1 MPDPFLPPVAGHD
14 PLAALLAEARLRAR
28 RTHRPVLVSRT
39 EPAPDL
45 DLLDA
50 LARAAAPDY
59 GAPERTPTERCYW
72 ERPADGVALAGVGSA
87 VLLAPT
93 GDRRFATAARAWAAL
108 LDGALVDDAGAP
120 PPAGPALV
128 GGFSFDPD
136 GPRDERWRAFPAAM
150 LVLPRLQLTRA
161 GGRTW
166 LTTNVLVRADG
177 LPDVDP
183 TSLARLRAFFLGD
196 RAERPSAPP
205 LATKVDVVE
214 LTEVPAPERW
224 RASVGEAAAA
234 VRAGWLEKVVLARE
248 LRAHAPA
255 PFDAFDAL
263 RTLRARYP
271 ECFVFAVWRG
281 AHAFLG
287 ASPELLARVDGR
299 TVHAASLAGT
309 ASRGRTPAEDA
320 ASIERLRASAKDR
333 AEHRVVTRTLRG
345 ALAELADDVQ
355 AHDEPA
361 LLTVS
366 NVHHLQTM
374 TRGVLREGKGLLDVA
389 ARLHPTPAV
398 GGAPRDEALRFVREH
413 EAIDRGWYAA
423 PIGWIGR
430 DGGELAV
437 ALRSAVVH
445 GAEASLFAGCG
456 IMGDSTPEEEYAEA
470 AVKLR
475 PMREALRLPA
485 DAHDAGGTGGDADER
500 AGAVR

>member
-1 MPDPFLPPVAGHD
+1 MSDPSSPPVAGPD
-14 PLAALLAEARLRAR
+14 PLAALLVEARLRAR
-28 RTHRPVLVSRT
+28 RAHRPVLVSRT

-72 ERPADGVALAGVGSA
+72 ERPADDVAVAGVGAA
-87 VLLAPT
+87 VLLAPA
-93 GDRRFATAARAWAAL
+93 GEGRFASAARAWQAL
-108 LDGALVDDAGAP
+108 LAGALVDDAGAP
-120 PPAGPALV
+120 APAGPALV
-128 GGFSFDPD
+128 GGFAFDPD
-136 GPRDERWRAFPAAM
+136 GPRDERWRAFPASL
-150 LVLPRLQLTRA
+150 LVLPRLQLTRVA
-161 GGRTW
+161 GRTW

-177 LPDVDP
+177 MPDIDP
-183 TSLARLRAFFLGD
+183 TALVRLRAFFVGE
-196 RAERPSAPP
+196 RAERPTAPP
-205 LATKVDVVE
+205 LAPPVDVVE
-214 LTEVPAPERW
+214 LTEVPAPDAW
-224 RASVGEAAAA
+224 RASVGDAAAA

-255 PFDAFDAL
+255 PFAVGDAL

-281 AHAFLG
+281 PHVFLG
-287 ASPELLARVDGR
+287 ASPELLARVEGR
-299 TVHAASLAGT
+299 TVRAASLAGS
-309 ASRGRTPAEDA
+309 APRGRTPAEDA
-320 ASIERLRASAKDR
+320 ASVARLQASAKDL
-333 AEHRVVTRTLRG
+333 AEHGVVTRALRD

-355 AHDEPA
+355 APDAPA

-374 TRGVLREGKGLLDVA
+374 ARGVLRPGKGLLDVA

-398 GGAPRDEALRFVREH
+398 GGAPREEALRFVRDH
-413 EAIDRGWYAA
+413 EAIDRGWYAG

-437 ALRSAVVH
+437 ALRSALVH

-485 DAHDAGGTGGDADER
+485 DAHDAGGTGGDAR
-500 AGAVR
+500 ATAAAAR

>member
-1 MPDPFLPPVAGHD
+1 M
-14 PLAALLAEARLRAR
+14 
-28 RTHRPVLVSRT
+28 
-39 EPAPDL
+39 
-45 DLLDA
+45 
-50 LARAAAPDY
+50 
-59 GAPERTPTERCYW
+59 
-72 ERPADGVALAGVGSA
+72 
-87 VLLAPT
+87 LLAPA
-93 GDRRFATAARAWAAL
+93 GEGRFATAARAWAAL
-108 LDGALVDDAGAP
+108 LAGALVDDAGAP
-120 PPAGPALV
+120 APAGPALV
-128 GGFSFDPD
+128 GGFAFDPD
-136 GPRDERWRAFPAAM
+136 GPRDERWRAFPGSM
-150 LVLPRLQLTRA
+150 LVLPRLQLARVA
-161 GGRTW
+161 GRTW

-177 LPDVDP
+177 MPDIDP
-183 TSLARLRAFFLGD
+183 TALVRLRAFFLGERD
-196 RAERPSAPP
+196 ERPTAPP
-205 LATKVDVVE
+205 RATAVDVVE
-214 LTEVPAPERW
+214 LTEVPEPDRW
-224 RASVGEAAAA
+224 RASVGGAAAA

-255 PFDAFDAL
+255 PFDPFDAL

-281 AHAFLG
+281 PHVFLG

-309 ASRGRTPAEDA
+309 AARGRTAAEDA

-333 AEHRVVTRTLRG
+333 AEHGVVTRMLRE
-345 ALAELADDVQ
+345 ALAELADDVR
-355 AHDEPA
+355 APDEPA

-374 TRGVLREGKGLLDVA
+374 TSGRLREGRGLLDVA

-398 GGAPRDEALRFVREH
+398 GGAPREEALRFVREH
-413 EAIDRGWYAA
+413 EAIDRGWYAG

-437 ALRSAVVH
+437 ALRSALVH

-485 DAHDAGGTGGDADER
+485 DAHDAGGTGDAEEGA
-500 AGAVR
+500 AG